1 MSAQH
6 TQAMERTPT
15 PTPTPTPAR
24 RATHLRNTWHL
35 GIKEFHSLAR
45 DMALLFLIAFMFSVS
60 IYADARAK
68 PESLNRASI
77 AVVDEDRSQLSTRM
91 VAALQPPQFITPEQV
106 GLADMDRGM
115 DAGRHTFVLDIPPGF
130 QRDVLAGRSP
140 AVQLNVD
147 ATRQSQAQTGA
158 GYIQTILAD
167 EIRAFVQRVR
177 APAPQPVELV
187 PRAMF
192 NPNLNASWFAAI
204 NALINNVTMLGI
216 LLTGAALIRER
227 EHGTIEHLLV
237 MPVTPL
243 EIMLSKIWS
252 MGVVVLVVSS
262 FSLQVVVKG
271 FLGISVAGS
280 AALFALGTLLY
291 LFAAASIGI
300 FMGTVARN
308 MPQFGLMSILVLL
321 PLQILSGGVTPR
333 ESMPEAIQYLMSLAP
348 TTHYVS
354 LAQSILFRGA
364 GIDVVW
370 PEFLMVAVI
379 GAVFL
384 SLAHRR
390 LRHAIATMQN

>member
-1 MSAQH
+1 MAPRSS
-6 TQAMERTPT
+6 
-15 PTPTPTPAR
+15 
-24 RATHLRNTWHL
+24 LLNNTWHL
-35 GIKEFHSLAR
+35 GLKEFHSLLG
-45 DMALLFLIAFMFSVS
+45 DMTMLFLTVFMFSVAV
-60 IYADARAK
+60 YADAHSK
-68 PESLNRASI
+68 PESLHRAAV
-77 AVVDEDRSQLSTRM
+77 AVVDEDRSQLSERII
-91 VAALQPPQFITPEQV
+91 AALQPPQFIPPARIS
-106 GLADMDRGM
+106 LAEMDQGM
-115 DAGRHTFVLDIPPGF
+115 DAGRYTFVLDIPPNF
-130 QRDVLAGRSP
+130 QRDVLAGKAP
-140 AVQLNVD
+140 ALQLNVD
-147 ATRQSQAQTGA
+147 ATRLSQAQTGT
-158 GYIQTILAD
+158 GYIQNIVND
-167 EIRAFVQRVR
+167 EIRTFAQRYR
-177 APAPQPVELV
+177 AVSTQPVELV
-187 PRAMF
+187 TRAMF
-192 NPNLNASWFAAI
+192 NPNLSNSWFTAVTSI
-204 NALINNVTMLGI
+204 INNVTMLGI
-216 LLTGAALIRER
+216 LLTGAALLRER

-252 MGVVVLVVSS
+252 MGVVVLVASS

-271 FLGISVAGS
+271 FLGITVAGS

-333 ESMPEAIQYLMSLAP
+333 ESMPETIQYLMSLAP

-370 PEFLMVAVI
+370 PEFLMVAAI

-384 SLAHRR
+384 ALAHRR
-390 LRHAIATMQN
+390 LRHTIGTMQN